1 MSTNM
6 FSHNRFTSYWL
17 QCHCVEQLSYDKIL
31 SLIYATMYSVT
42 YSENVLLLPWL
53 FMHYYC
59 RGVEQCCVNE
69 AGLGGMVPWV
79 RCLQGTGVMFKLYRL
94 PVQAAADQIWTNQKD
109 NWTGEKYTHS
119 TSFYINLWATIAY
132 LLLNMPSTDFSYFQ
146 PAMRLIFQHRANG
159 SETVRKQV
167 IHSIV

>member
-1 MSTNM
+1 MSNKLSSSTLIQKHTN
-6 FSHNRFTSYWL
+6 
-17 QCHCVEQLSYDKIL
+17 I
-31 SLIYATMYSVT
+31 
-42 YSENVLLLPWL
+42 
-53 FMHYYC
+53 MHYYC

-109 NWTGEKYTHS
+109 NWTGEKYTHT

-146 PAMRLIFQHRANG
+146 PAMRLIFQHRTNG

-167 IHSIV
+167 IHSIVNLALAGNFANLLKLPRTM